1 MIGKKMI
8 FVLMGF
14 MVIAFLT
21 ACQTDTPPVD
31 DPPGHPQDD
40 THWKW
45 KQLGFKNG
53 SVEKVQVTS
62 DGRVFALSGGKL
74 HLLEGGNWK
83 AAHLDTDI
91 STFYLSEKGVKGLIV
106 AGGFDGKLY
115 LYSIEDSSWNVVEI
129 GAIPEPIDIVTASP
143 STGEIYVGQSSK
155 YGGGL
160 WRGTGG
166 GAKWE
171 KLTDITV
178 RGIAVHPEDPEII
191 YMVDKVTYLSTD
203 GGKSWA
209 KVETGANY
217 GVLIHPLYPET
228 AYLAY
233 AQGVVSA
240 RHDGTITS
248 QQQFYLPGG
257 MTRLEFNPASLNE
270 WALGLWDY
278 PSGVGGL
285 YYSFNGGG
293 HWLEVGEKMKDT
305 RILDLCFDKDGKTL
319 YMGTADNGLWALN
332 VEELKKDSKITRCS
346 VME

>member
-1 MIGKKMI
+1 MMGKKII
-8 FVLMGF
+8 FVLMILIF
-14 MVIAFLT
+14 IASLA
-21 ACQTDTPPVD
+21 ACKTDTPPVD
-31 DPPGHPQDD
+31 DPSDNPRGDAR
-40 THWKW
+40 WKW
-45 KQLGFKNG
+45 KQLGFEKG

-74 HLLEGGNWK
+74 HFLEEGSWN
-83 AAHLDTDI
+83 AVHPDADI
-91 STFYLSEKGVKGLIV
+91 STFYLSAKDDKELIV

-115 LYSIEDSSWNVVEI
+115 LHSIENSSWNEVEI
-129 GAIPEPIDIVTASP
+129 GANPEPIDIVTASP

-155 YGGGL
+155 NGGGL
-160 WRGTGG
+160 WRNAGD
-166 GAKWE
+166 GADWE

-178 RGIAVHPEDPEII
+178 RGIAVHPDDPEII
-191 YMVDKVTYLSTD
+191 YIVDKLTYLSTD
-203 GGKSWA
+203 GGKNWA

-233 AQGVVSA
+233 AHGVVSA

-257 MTRLEFNPASLNE
+257 MTRLEFNPTSLNE

-285 YYSFNGGG
+285 YYSFNSGG
-293 HWLEVGEKMKDT
+293 HWLEVGEEIKDK
-305 RILDLCFDKDGKTL
+305 RILDLCFDKDGKIL
-319 YMGTADNGLWALN
+319 YIGTADSGLWALN
-332 VEELKKDSKITRCS
+332 IEELKKDSKS
-346 VME
+346 SNK

>member
-21 ACQTDTPPVD
+21 ACRRNTPPVD
-31 DPPGHPQDD
+31 NPPGHPQDD

-45 KQLGFKNG
+45 KQLGFENG

>member
-1 MIGKKMI
+1 MLGKKTI
-8 FVLMGF
+8 LVFIAF
-14 MVIAFLT
+14 MVLTSLT
-21 ACQTDTPPVD
+21 ACRRNTPPAG
-31 DPPGHPQDD
+31 DPSGISPDD
-40 THWKW
+40 TGWKW
-45 KQLGFKNG
+45 KQLGFEGGGVDKIQL
-53 SVEKVQVTS
+53 SS
-62 DGRVFALSGGKL
+62 DGRVFSLSEGKL
-74 HLLEGGNWK
+74 YYLEEGKWIT
-83 AAHLDTDI
+83 AHPGTGI
-91 STFYLSEKGVKGLIV
+91 STFYLLEKDGKEVIV
-106 AGGFDGKLY
+106 AGGDNGKVY
-115 LYSIEDSSWNVVEI
+115 LYKVEDDSWNEAEI
-129 GAIPEPIDIVTASP
+129 MALPEPIDIITASP
-143 STGEIYVGQSSK
+143 STGEIYIGQSSK
-155 YGGGL
+155 NGGGL
-160 WRGTGG
+160 WRSTGD
-166 GAKWE
+166 GADWE

-191 YMVDKVTYLSTD
+191 YIVDKLTYLSTD

-270 WALGLWDY
+270 WALGIWEY

-305 RILDLCFDKDGKTL
+305 RILDLCFNKDGKIL
-319 YMGTADNGLWALN
+319 YIGTAGSGLWALN
-332 VEELKKDSKITRCS
+332 LEELD
-346 VME
+346 

>member
-1 MIGKKMI
+1 MMNKKMI
-8 FVLMGF
+8 FVFVGLML
-14 MVIAFLT
+14 IASLA
-21 ACQTDTPPVD
+21 ACQADTPPAD
-31 DPPGHPQDD
+31 NPPGNPQDD
-40 THWKW
+40 TPWKW
-45 KQLGFKNG
+45 KQLGFVKS
-53 SVEKVQVTS
+53 SVEKVQVAS
-62 DGRVFALSGGKL
+62 DGRVFALSDGKL
-74 HLLEGGNWK
+74 HLLEEGSWN
-83 AAHLDTDI
+83 AAHPGTDI
-91 STFYLSEKGVKGLIV
+91 STFYLSEKDGKELIV

-115 LYSIEDSSWNVVEI
+115 LYSTENDSWNEVDI
-129 GAIPEPIDIVTASP
+129 GASPEPIDIIAASP
-143 STGEIYVGQSSK
+143 STGDIYVGQSSK
-155 YGGGL
+155 HGGGL

-270 WALGLWDY
+270 WALGIWDY

-285 YYSFNGGG
+285 YYTFNGGG

-305 RILDLCFDKDGKTL
+305 RILDLCFDQDGKTL
-319 YMGTADNGLWALN
+319 YIGTADSGFWALN
-332 VEELKKDSKITRCS
+332 IEEMKKDSK
-346 VME
+346 

>member
-1 MIGKKMI
+1 MIDKKML
-8 FVLMGF
+8 FVLMGL
-14 MVIAFLT
+14 MVIASLT
-21 ACQTDTPPVD
+21 ACQPDTPPVD
-31 DPPGHPQDD
+31 NLPGQPLDD
-40 THWKW
+40 AGWKW
-45 KQLGFKNG
+45 KHLGFTGDRVDKI
-53 SVEKVQVTS
+53 QVTS

-74 HLLEGGNWK
+74 YYPEEGGWN
-83 AAHLDTDI
+83 AAHPDTVI
-91 STFYLSEKGVKGLIV
+91 STFYLLEKDDKATIV
-106 AGGFDGKLY
+106 AAGDNGEVY
-115 LYSIEDSSWNVVEI
+115 LYTVEDDLWNEAEI
-129 GAIPEPIDIVTASP
+129 IALPEPIDIITVSP
-143 STGEIYVGQSSK
+143 ATGEIFVGQSTK
-155 YGGGL
+155 NGGGL
-160 WRGTGG
+160 WKSGDGG
-166 GAKWE
+166 ISWK

-191 YMVDKVTYLSTD
+191 YIVDKLTYLSTD

-240 RHDGTITS
+240 SHDGTITS

-293 HWLEVGEKMKDT
+293 HWLEVGEKMKDV

-319 YMGTADNGLWALN
+319 YIGTADSGLWALN
-332 VEELKKDSKITRCS
+332 IEELKKDGKSSNK
-346 VME
+346 